1 MTEKAFVKQ
10 LESIFINTN
19 FITKKEV
26 KAGYG
31 VADLVLVKLNHK
43 NCIIRRKNNQFKKLV
58 KEEYFRVLDCIPE
71 KGRGKPVG
79 VDILV
84 KKTGISKSFLKYRIL
99 EYLKK
104 NKYIREE
111 NKNFYFKI
119 NGWIPI
125 AKEIIAIEAKLKNWR
140 RGFIQANRYKSFAN
154 KVYLAVPIEI
164 SHLVDKN
171 LLKRFNIGLI
181 VLDVR
186 KNYKKISRVKKEK
199 PFNIYKYNLAAEFV
213 LDKPILTKI

>member
-1 MTEKAFVKQ
+1 M
-10 LESIFINTN
+10 
-19 FITKKEV
+19 
-26 KAGYG
+26 AGDQETG
-31 VADLVLVKLNHK
+31 
-43 NCIIRRKNNQFKKLV
+43 RKNNQFKKLV

-125 AKEIIAIEAKLKNWR
+125 AK
-140 RGFIQANRYKSFAN
+140 
-154 KVYLAVPIEI
+154 
-164 SHLVDKN
+164 
-171 LLKRFNIGLI
+171 IGRAH
-181 VLDVR
+181 V
-186 KNYKKISRVKKEK
+186 
-199 PFNIYKYNLAAEFV
+199 
-213 LDKPILTKI
+213 